1 MKFFILQKADLAVG
15 PITINPKRE
24 KVVDFTK
31 PFLTSG
37 LGAVMAVG
45 ESSIPYFRFLSPF
58 HIDLWSVII
67 LSMFGMA
74 VVNWVLSRLSPFG
87 YYGRCAQARGK
98 VL

>member
-1 MKFFILQKADLAVG
+1 M
-15 PITINPKRE
+15 NPDRG

-58 HIDLWSVII
+58 HIYLWSVII
-67 LSMFGMA
+67 VSMSGMA
-74 VVNWVLSRLSPFG
+74 VVNWVLSRFSPFG
-87 YYGRCAQARGK
+87 YYGRCAQARRK
-98 VL
+98 VRKTEV